1 MGIFSVSS
9 DGSPG
14 STPPGVVAA
23 GLGSGGIEWTHA
35 HAASVYGNGQCLSTT
50 AG

>member
-1 MGIFSVSS
+1 VGIFRISS

-14 STPPGVVAA
+14 STPLGVVAA
-23 GLGSGGIEWTHA
+23 GLVSGGSEWTHA
-35 HAASVYGNGQCLSTT
+35 HATSAYGNGQCLSTT